1 MPNFNAARIV
11 ARDLRKHK
19 EERRNKVKTNEAR
32 YDNQC
37 EYLKMSSRENYH
49 CVNDLTEKDLLVASV
64 SDEENADG
72 NQKSDMIQLSKVNK
86 RRYTRTNQIY
96 EKYMADK
103 AFLLTF
109 QSQHLEHL
117 DDSEGSSDED
127 EIYYRGT
134 ESNRNTAH
142 INGDFTENGSSIALP
157 RNDSRNLSSY
167 MGSIRGSNR
176 HGSQLSHALSLNS
189 IQHV

>member
-1 MPNFNAARIV
+1 MDQYKKASTDRKDEINRILRGV
-11 ARDLRKHK
+11 ADNDFFSKHS
-19 EERRNKVKTNEAR
+19 EAKAW
-32 YDNQC
+32 
-37 EYLKMSSRENYH
+37 L
-49 CVNDLTEKDLLVASV
+49 
-64 SDEENADG
+64 ENADG

-117 DDSEGSSDED
+117 DDSEGSSDEV